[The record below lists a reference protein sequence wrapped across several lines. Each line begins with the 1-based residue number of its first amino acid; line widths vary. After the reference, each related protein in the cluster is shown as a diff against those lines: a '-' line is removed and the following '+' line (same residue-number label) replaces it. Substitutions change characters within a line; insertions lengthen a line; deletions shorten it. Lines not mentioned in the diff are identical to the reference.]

1 MSNLVMDWF
10 ILPLLASAMIL
21 WIEAV
26 VRQGEESS
34 RKTLKDHEQSWAF
47 LEDRAW
53 RMKVYKWVVGLATI
67 VNVGLQVGIVCSQ
80 MKWF

>member
-1 MSNLVMDWF
+1 MFQLLLDWV

-26 VRQGEESS
+26 VRQGEENS

-53 RMKVYKWVVGLATI
+53 RMKWYKRVIVLATLI
-67 VNVGLQVGIVCSQ
+67 NVGLQVGRIVA
-80 MKWF
+80 KNFF